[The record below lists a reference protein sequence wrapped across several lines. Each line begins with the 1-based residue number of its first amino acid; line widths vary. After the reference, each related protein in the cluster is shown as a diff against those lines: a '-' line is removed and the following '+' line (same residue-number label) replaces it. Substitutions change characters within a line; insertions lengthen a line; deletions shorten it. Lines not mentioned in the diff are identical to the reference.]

1 MDEWQYV
8 FGIGALAY
16 IIPAIIFVFFGSG
29 DVQKWNE
36 KKEESTDSEK
46 KWNQCNFFSFYF

>member
-16 IIPAIIFVFFGSG
+16 ITPAIIFIIFGSG
-29 DVQKWNE
+29 KVQNWNE
-36 KKEESTDSEK
+36 KKKTDETVEST
-46 KWNQCNFFSFYF
+46 